1 MQQTINQ
8 LMKEQKISF
17 NELAVKL
24 NVNNQTI
31 TRKLNGSTDWTY
43 AEIMILTEL
52 FHIKDPQSFF
62 FE

>member
-1 MQQTINQ
+1 MQQKINQ
-8 LMKEQKISF
+8 LMKDQKISF
-17 NELAVKL
+17 NELAAKL

-52 FHIKDPQSFF
+52 FHIEDPQSFF